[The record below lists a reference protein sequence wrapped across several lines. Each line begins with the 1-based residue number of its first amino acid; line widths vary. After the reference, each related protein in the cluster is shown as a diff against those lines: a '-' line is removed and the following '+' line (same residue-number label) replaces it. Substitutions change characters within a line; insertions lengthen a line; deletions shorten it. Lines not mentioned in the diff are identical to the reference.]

1 MLTLRLQVSIRGSYE
16 TSRQKKIIDAAFH
29 IFVRDKIESAKMSE
43 IAQAA
48 ASEGYTVPPLSEQ
61 TGTGDSG

>member
-1 MLTLRLQVSIRGSYE
+1 MKQVDK
-16 TSRQKKIIDAAFH
+16 KKIIDAAFH

-43 IAQAA
+43 LAQAA
-48 ASEGYTVPPLSEQ
+48 GYTVPPLSEQ